1 MPSRRKQTVGS
12 CQFAQ
17 GHCWSTPCGG
27 AGNLTEGSSL
37 HRVQPSFC
45 LEAYCPSLTV
55 RTQPKINP
63 PSCWFSLL
71 CLSQW
76 ATCVDWAASIQHCN
90 SGFITKRIDKKHQP
104 SVSAMMCIFDGISM
118 ALQIHHLVCM
128 PHRVHTDRLSRQWA
142 ISASR
147 KLRFLSLL
155 FWIDDHLIAEIRLSQ
170 HRAYWLC
177 WENKCCDCCSL
188 TNPSCWLVLEQWEPD
203 LVVCED
209 FPQQESGE
217 SICRRPASQWQ
228 LLQEPGFIECVM
240 SGVFSS
246 C

>member
-76 ATCVDWAASIQHCN
+76 TTCVDWAASIQHCN
-90 SGFITKRIDKKHQP
+90 SSFITKRIDKKHQP

-118 ALQIHHLVCM
+118 ALQIHHLVCLQLRAASCA
-128 PHRVHTDRLSRQWA
+128 HRQIEPSVSHFSFPKIVLLITS
-142 ISASR
+142 
-147 KLRFLSLL
+147 FLNRWSSDS
-155 FWIDDHLIAEIRLSQ
+155 WD
-170 HRAYWLC
+170 
-177 WENKCCDCCSL
+177 K
-188 TNPSCWLVLEQWEPD
+188 VK
-203 LVVCED
+203 
-209 FPQQESGE
+209 
-217 SICRRPASQWQ
+217 PASGIAA
-228 LLQEPGFIECVM
+228 LLRE
-240 SGVFSS
+240 
-246 C
+246 

>member
-76 ATCVDWAASIQHCN
+76 ETCVDWAASIQHCN

-104 SVSAMMCIFDGISM
+104 SVNAMMCIFDGISM
-118 ALQIHHLVCM
+118 ALQSHYLVCIQLHITSCA
-128 PHRVHTDRLSRQWA
+128 HRQIEPSVSRLS
-142 ISASR
+142 
-147 KLRFLSLL
+147 FLKIVLL
-155 FWIDDHLIAEIRLSQ
+155 ITFFFE
-170 HRAYWLC
+170 
-177 WENKCCDCCSL
+177 
-188 TNPSCWLVLEQWEPD
+188 
-203 LVVCED
+203 
-209 FPQQESGE
+209 
-217 SICRRPASQWQ
+217 
-228 LLQEPGFIECVM
+228 
-240 SGVFSS
+240 
-246 C
+246 